1 MDMNRRRLIGASA
14 GVAGALAMS
23 PDAARAAPLTS
34 TFGRDVTQYGVRP
47 GSSDDQTKNLQRA
60 IDEAARAQVP
70 LALPP
75 GVYRTGMLRLA
86 SGTQLVG
93 VRGATK
99 LVFNGGASML
109 QGEGANSIGLSG
121 ITLDGGGI
129 ALPQRRGLVHCLG
142 GRDVRIADCEITA
155 SGGNGIWLEQASGDI
170 SGNIFTKIATTAVV
184 SFDAQG
190 LIVSRNTIIDT
201 SDNGIEILRTSIGDD
216 GTLVLD
222 NRIED
227 IKAGPGGSGQYGNAI
242 NAFRAG
248 NVIVRGNRIRNCDY
262 SAVRGNSA
270 SNIQI
275 SGNSVSNVREVALY
289 SEFAFEGAVI
299 ANNTVDGAAVGVSV
313 CNFNEGGRI
322 AVVQGNIIR
331 NLLPKRPIGTAPDD
345 DAGIGIYVEADSSV
359 TGNVIENAPSFGI
372 IAGWGKYLRDVAII
386 RQRDPQCL
394 RRRRRLGAARR
405 GHGAGQQQH
414 DFGNPTRRH
423 RRARPRP
430 YHYDRSVSR
439 RRAAL
444 RAGRGRG
451 QRGAAVVWS
460 YPDALEPARQLH
472 RIPQQWIALLHH
484 IEPACRRRH
493 LVHDC
498 RAGRGR
504 CLFGNNKRAFPH
516 DRDISWS
523 IARWR
528 NSLLRRLRRRL
539 KAHDRR
545 AEPLIARQGRG
556 VPAANPGH
564 VDRGIV
570 EGSFTAQ
577 QVAPGFDGGLGF
589 LDVLQELDFAVKAAP
604 ASGLEQFGEVVQP
617 TLGKSAPAR
626 DDLAAKCHVS
636 VCH

>member
-1 MDMNRRRLIGASA
+1 MNMNRRHLIGASAA

-23 PDAARAAPLTS
+23 PDAARAAPPASAL
-34 TFGRDVTQYGVRP
+34 GRDVTQYGVRP

-60 IDEAARAQVP
+60 IDEATRAQVP

-75 GVYRTGMLRLA
+75 GVYRTGMLRLG

-99 LVFNGGASML
+99 LVFSGGASML
-109 QGEGANSIGLSG
+109 QGEGANSVGLTG
-121 ITLDGGGI
+121 LTLDGGGI

-155 SGGNGIWLEQASGDI
+155 SGGNGIWLEQVSGDI

-190 LIVSRNTIIDT
+190 LIVSRNTIINT
-201 SDNGIEILRTSIGDD
+201 NDNGIEILRTSIGDD

-275 SGNSVSNVREVALY
+275 TGNSVSNVREVALY

-322 AVVQGNIIR
+322 AVVQGNIISKLAAEAADR
-331 NLLPKRPIGTAPDD
+331 HR
-345 DAGIGIYVEADSSV
+345 AGRRRRDRHLRRG
-359 TGNVIENAPSFGI
+359 GF
-372 IAGWGKYLRDVAII
+372 LRDRQRDRERAVVRDHRRLGQISARRRHH
-386 RQRDPQCL
+386 RQRDPQRL
-394 RRRRRLGAARR
+394 RRRRRLGAAWRR
-405 GHGAGQQQH
+405 DGAGQQQH
-414 DFGNPTRRH
+414 DFGNPARR
-423 RRARPRP
+423 RGRARPRP

-444 RAGRGRG
+444 RAGGGRG
-451 QRGAAVVWS
+451 QCGAAVV
-460 YPDALEPARQLH
+460 
-472 RIPQQWIALLHH
+472 
-484 IEPACRRRH
+484 
-493 LVHDC
+493 
-498 RAGRGR
+498 
-504 CLFGNNKRAFPH
+504 
-516 DRDISWS
+516 
-523 IARWR
+523 
-528 NSLLRRLRRRL
+528 
-539 KAHDRR
+539 
-545 AEPLIARQGRG
+545 
-556 VPAANPGH
+556 
-564 VDRGIV
+564 
-570 EGSFTAQ
+570 
-577 QVAPGFDGGLGF
+577 
-589 LDVLQELDFAVKAAP
+589 
-604 ASGLEQFGEVVQP
+604 
-617 TLGKSAPAR
+617 
-626 DDLAAKCHVS
+626 
-636 VCH
+636 